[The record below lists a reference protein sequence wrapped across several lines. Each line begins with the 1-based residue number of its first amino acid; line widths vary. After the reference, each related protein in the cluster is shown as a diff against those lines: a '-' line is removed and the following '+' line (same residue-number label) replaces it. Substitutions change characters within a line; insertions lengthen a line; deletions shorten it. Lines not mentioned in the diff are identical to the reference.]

1 MSLLPKTLQW
11 ILIATSMKPRTL
23 TLNHKATGDLLP
35 LWPHLHSSHTGVS
48 LSGIPRSTQTFAGL
62 PHFHHLG
69 FNSNV
74 KPSERSSLTT
84 PNWKR
89 HPLPCKHCARSQ
101 LFILSAWLSRCLQAP
116 YVIPEGKGKQSF
128 PELPSILSPLLHSP
142 KMPTPTYKELGTPA
156 F

>member
-48 LSGIPRSTQTFAGL
+48 LSGIPRSTQTLAGL
-62 PHFHHLG
+62 PHFHHLS

-74 KPSERSSLTT
+74 KPSERSFWLPQTEKDTPSHASTVPDPGSLSLVRDFHAASRLHMSFQKEKENRASQNCPVYFPLCCTR
-84 PNWKR
+84 PKCL
-89 HPLPCKHCARSQ
+89 PLPTRN
-101 LFILSAWLSRCLQAP
+101 
-116 YVIPEGKGKQSF
+116 
-128 PELPSILSPLLHSP
+128 
-142 KMPTPTYKELGTPA
+142 
-156 F
+156 